1 MFIRY
6 RKDSIIR
13 KPHFHSSESGLVEQ
27 EGVVA
32 VAVGEKRN
40 STRSAAPTKA
50 PAELSIQP
58 VDRTESKTGHSHAH
72 HDHDDEAA
80 PTWREFLDPALCLA
94 GLLIGLIVDAV
105 GGGSG
110 ALHWAA
116 IAAYL
121 FSFFFG
127 GRGAVLE
134 AGHDLLQGR
143 PNIDFLMI
151 VAAGGSAVLRHW
163 WEGAMLLFLFS
174 LSHALETFIMG
185 RTRRAIAALMDLAP
199 DEAVRIRDGKEE
211 RVPVGELAPGD
222 HILVRP
228 SERIPVDGV
237 IRIGETSVDQAIM
250 TGESMPVDKRAG
262 DSVFSGTLNQ
272 QGVIEIEITRT
283 AGETTLARMVR
294 LVEKAQSER
303 ASTQN
308 FSEWFG
314 ERYTWIVLTLSTLGF
329 LWFHYSLGL
338 AGKEAFARAMTILV
352 VASPCAVVISIPAAI
367 LSAITAAARV
377 GVLFKGGIHVERT
390 ATLEALAFDKTGTLT
405 VGKPQLVQIQTAD
418 GVSESDLLAWAA
430 SIEFHS
436 EHPLAQAVVQAAKS
450 RGIAIPEASDIES
463 VVGSG
468 IHGVIDGS
476 AVVVGKPEW
485 VEWEPDVIPDDVNV
499 QIEAARQAGQTVLA
513 VIRDGAYA
521 GWLAVADTLRE
532 TAVKAVEELRAM
544 GLQPLVMLS
553 GDNALVAGHLAGELN
568 LEYQANLQPGDKL
581 VILKGLL
588 NQSKRTG
595 MIGDGTN
602 DAPALAT
609 ATVGFSLG
617 GAGSDVALET
627 ADVVLMSDD
636 LRRLPYAIKL
646 ARRTQQIL
654 KQNLFIAFGVMITLF
669 AISLIPSIQ
678 LPLPIAVFGHEGSTL
693 LVILNGL
700 RLLFWEPPR
709 GHV

>member
-1 MFIRY
+1 MAVRDETESRGY
-6 RKDSIIR
+6 
-13 KPHFHSSESGLVEQ
+13 PGSSKTPDQPSHPVPLSG
-27 EGVVA
+27 
-32 VAVGEKRN
+32 
-40 STRSAAPTKA
+40 
-50 PAELSIQP
+50 PAETNI
-58 VDRTESKTGHSHAH
+58 GHSYAH

-94 GLLIGLIVDAV
+94 GLLIGLALDAV
-105 GGGSG
+105 AGSSG
-110 ALHWAA
+110 TMHWAA

-121 FSFFFG
+121 VSFFFG
-127 GRGAVLE
+127 GRGAVME
-134 AGHDLLQGR
+134 AGADLLQGR
-143 PNIDFLMI
+143 PNIDFLMV
-151 VAAGGSAVLRHW
+151 VAAGGSAVLGEW
-163 WEGAMLLFLFS
+163 WEGAVLLFLFS
-174 LSHALETFIMG
+174 LSHGLETFIMG

-211 RVPVGELAPGD
+211 RIPVGELAPGD
-222 HILVRP
+222 RILVRP
-228 SERIPVDGV
+228 SERIPADGV
-237 IRIGETSVDQAIM
+237 IREGETSVDQAIM
-250 TGESMPVDKRAG
+250 TGESMPVDKNAG

-272 QGVIEIEITRT
+272 QGVIEVEVTRT

-294 LVEKAQSER
+294 LVEQAQSER

-314 ERYTWIVLTLSTLGF
+314 ERYTWIVLAMSTLGF

-338 AGKEAFARAMTILV
+338 GGWTAFARAMTILV

-418 GVSESDLLAWAA
+418 GINESDLLAWAA

-450 RGIAIPEASDIES
+450 RGIAIPEASDVES

-468 IHGVIDGS
+468 IHGLVNGS
-476 AVVVGKPEW
+476 AVAIGKPEW
-485 VEWEPDVIPDDVNV
+485 VEWEPNVIPDDVNL

-513 VIRDGAYA
+513 VVHDGAYA
-521 GWLAVADTLRE
+521 GWIAVADTLRD
-532 TAVKAVEELRAM
+532 TASAAVDELRAM
-544 GLQPLVMLS
+544 GLKPLVMLS
-553 GDNALVAGHLAGELN
+553 GDNALVAGHLAGKLELN
-568 LEYQANLQPGDKL
+568 YQANLQPSDKL

-588 NQSKRTG
+588 NESGRTG

-669 AISLIPSIQ
+669 VASLITTVP
-678 LPLPIAVFGHEGSTL
+678 LPLAVFGHEGSTL

-700 RLLFWEPPR
+700 RLLFWQPPR
-709 GHV
+709 